1 MCIKF
6 DEPKIHH
13 AKKSRRFIQKKVHQ
27 KREKIHQ
34 AQKCAST
41 SRQESSLES
50 ASKWLKLRKTKK
62 AKDPQKFIQSSDD
75 RHRNRKKECSL
86 GWKPKWAV
94 YAKAK
99 AKKKKAC

>member
-13 AKKSRRFIQKKVHQ
+13 SKKSRRFIQKKVHQ

-62 AKDPQKFIQSSDD
+62 AKIPKNSFNQVMRDIEIE
-75 RHRNRKKECSL
+75 KKN
-86 GWKPKWAV
+86 AR
-94 YAKAK
+94 
-99 AKKKKAC
+99 